1 MSVRD
6 SRNDDA
12 SLLMNQ
18 PTSDYAYPPP
28 SPPIAGLPAGV
39 LAGLRRAQRVVVLTG
54 AGISA
59 ESGIPTFRD
68 AQTGYWARF
77 NPMALASPDGFA
89 ADPQQVWDWYR
100 YRRTLCRA
108 AQPNAGHQ
116 AVVALEAFYPEFLL
130 ITQNVDGLHSVAG
143 SRRVL
148 EIHGSLRRVRC
159 AADESHPRLD
169 WPEAWDTE
177 GAPIP
182 HCPCGALLRPDVV
195 WFGEALDEADLLAAN
210 AGGAGLRGVLR
221 HRHLGHGAACR
232 PAAARRPA
240 GRGRGDRSQPGA
252 DQPLAPDR
260 CHHPGPGRRGL
271 APAWSK
277 Y

>member
-1 MSVRD
+1 
-6 SRNDDA
+6 
-12 SLLMNQ
+12 MNQ

-116 AVVALEAFYPEFLL
+116 AVVALEALDPEFLL

-159 AADESHPRLD
+159 AADESHPRQD

-182 HCPCGALLRPDVV
+182 RCACGALLRPDVV

-210 AGGAGLRGVLR
+210 
-221 HRHLGHGAACR
+221 GAARNCEAFFAIGTSATVQ
-232 PAAARRPA
+232 PAALLPLVARQA
-240 GRGRGDRSQPGA
+240 GAVVIEVNPEPTSLSPLTDATILGRAGEVS
-252 DQPLAPDR
+252 APV
-260 CHHPGPGRRGL
+260 GRNTEGT
-271 APAWSK
+271 
-277 Y
+277 

>member
-1 MSVRD
+1 
-6 SRNDDA
+6 
-12 SLLMNQ
+12 MNQ
-18 PTSDYAYPPP
+18 PTADFSYTPPH
-28 SPPIAGLPAGV
+28 PPIAGLPAN
-39 LAGLRRAQRVVVLTG
+39 LIAGLRRAQRVVVLTG

-89 ADPQQVWDWYR
+89 SDPQQVWDWYR
-100 YRRTLCRA
+100 YRRKLCRA

-116 AVVALEAFYPEFLL
+116 AVVALEEFYPDFLL

-159 AADESHPRLD
+159 AADEHHPRQD
-169 WPEAWDTE
+169 WPEAWDAE

-182 HCPCGALLRPDVV
+182 RCACGALLRPDVV
-195 WFGEALDEADLLAAN
+195 WFGEALDADDLMGAN
-210 AGGAGLRGVLR
+210 AAAGACDAFFAIGTSSTVQPAALLPLVAKRAGALVIEINPEPTSLSPLTTATILGRAGEVLPRLVEVLR
-221 HRHLGHGAACR
+221 ET
-232 PAAARRPA
+232 
-240 GRGRGDRSQPGA
+240 
-252 DQPLAPDR
+252 
-260 CHHPGPGRRGL
+260 
-271 APAWSK
+271 
-277 Y
+277 